1 MYDTGISDSYYSA
14 CVVDKDGE
22 IVYTDVKN
30 FSDYAFPEK
39 YHPQDADSILEVL
52 NEDPQ
57 WQGRIYDAYDA
68 LTDALNQAV
77 LAVQSRATLEE
88 TYGEGLTNLNYVFV
102 DNGADKV
109 YTNVENLKDTDYDS
123 VWKRIDQDAAS
134 HVILTPE
141 EGEPTLI
148 QL

>member
-1 MYDTGISDSYYSA
+1 MA
-14 CVVDKDGE
+14 
-22 IVYTDVKN
+22 
-30 FSDYAFPEK
+30 
-39 YHPQDADSILEVL
+39 
-52 NEDPQ
+52 
-57 WQGRIYDAYDA
+57 GRIYDAYDA

-134 HVILTPE
+134 M
-141 EGEPTLI
+141 
-148 QL
+148 